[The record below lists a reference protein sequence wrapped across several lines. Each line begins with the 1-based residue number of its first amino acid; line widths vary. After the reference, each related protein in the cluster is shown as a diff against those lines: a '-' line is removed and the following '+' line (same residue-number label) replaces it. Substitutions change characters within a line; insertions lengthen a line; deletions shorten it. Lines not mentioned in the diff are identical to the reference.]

1 MTPATIKFQLSD
13 WNDIK
18 NILIPIRKS
27 IFIEEQLV
35 PAELE
40 WDDWDNKAKHIIII
54 FNNAPIGCARLIFI
68 DKIMRLER
76 MAIIKSKRYRGFGT
90 KLLFEII
97 RIAKNEKIDRICISA
112 QIQAMFFYQKIG
124 FISEGEIYNDAEIKH
139 IKMTLFT
146 RQIIIF

>member
-1 MTPATIKFQLSD
+1 MTPATLKFQLSD
-13 WNDIK
+13 WDDVK

-35 PAELE
+35 SAELE

-54 FNNAPIGCARLIFI
+54 FNNVPIGCARLIFI

-90 KLLFEII
+90 NLLFEII

-124 FISEGEIYNDAEIKH
+124 FISEGGIYNDAGIKH

-146 RQIIIF
+146 R

>member
-1 MTPATIKFQLSD
+1 MTLATLKFKLFN
-13 WNDIK
+13 WNDAK
-18 NILIPIRKS
+18 NILIPLRTS
-27 IFIEEQLV
+27 IFISEQLV
-35 PAELE
+35 PEKLE
-40 WDDWDNKAKHIIII
+40 WDDWDNKAKHIVII

-146 RQIIIF
+146 R